1 MKIKCHKE
9 TFRNLCRVI
18 LIIGD
23 NLEVNT
29 LGTVHRLSG
38 IARGVNHG
46 HSLLPEKL
54 NYPAVLVDYPYHM
67 LFLYY
72 SFHMKIFSF
81 ICSHV
86 DNHLLLLASRKNCIL
101 LLILIKKVIQDKFV
115 YLFAVHCS
123 LHTQNLINRKINGRY
138 IHVSLVYHC
147 I

>member
-1 MKIKCHKE
+1 M
-9 TFRNLCRVI
+9 I

-38 IARGVNHG
+38 IARGGNHG

-54 NYPAVLVDYPYHM
+54 NYPAVLVDYPYHV

-81 ICSHV
+81 MCSHV
-86 DNHLLLLASRKNCIL
+86 QSSAASSI
-101 LLILIKKVIQDKFV
+101 
-115 YLFAVHCS
+115 
-123 LHTQNLINRKINGRY
+123 
-138 IHVSLVYHC
+138 
-147 I
+147 

>member
-1 MKIKCHKE
+1 M
-9 TFRNLCRVI
+9 I

-54 NYPAVLVDYPYHM
+54 KYPASSCVSKLPIPHVIPILLFFPYEDFQFY
-67 LFLYY
+67 LFPCT
-72 SFHMKIFSF
+72 F
-81 ICSHV
+81 IWG
-86 DNHLLLLASRKNCIL
+86 IL